1 MIEDNVYLHGY
12 VDRLDIAPTG
22 EVRIVDYKTGKAPE
36 AGLGRKGPISTAR
49 MRSFVLEKQWHS
61 STFIAVNVF
70 R

>member
-22 EVRIVDYKTGKAPE
+22 EVRIVDYKTGK
-36 AGLGRKGPISTAR
+36 L
-49 MRSFVLEKQWHS
+49 RSRLKERPYFNCAYALFVLEKQWHS